1 MAENKQTENKQTQ
14 DKKKGKIIGIDL
26 GTTNSC
32 VAVMEGGTPKVI
44 ASAEG
49 SRTTP
54 SVVAFKGTE
63 RLVGIPAKRQA
74 VTNPEN
80 TISSSKRFIGRKHGE
95 VASEIKTVPYKVV
108 SNKNGDAV
116 FEVQGKIVTPEEIAA
131 QILTKMKETAEAYLG
146 EKVTEAVIT
155 VPAYFNDSQR
165 QSTKDAGRIAGLDV
179 KRIIPEPTAAALA
192 YGLDKDKADKKIAVF
207 DLGGGTF
214 DISILEIGDGVFE
227 VLSTNGDTHLGGDD
241 FDNEILK
248 WMLDTFKKEQG
259 IDLHNDKMAL
269 QRLRDAAEKAK
280 IELSGTMSTEI
291 NQPFITMDASGPKH
305 LSLTLTRANLE
316 NLAHN
321 LIQRTKEPCLKALKD
336 ANLTKDDIGEVILV
350 GGMTRMPAVQEMVK
364 SIFGKEGHKGVNPD
378 EVVAV
383 GAAIQGGVLTGDVKD
398 VLLLDVIPLT
408 LGIETMG
415 GVMTPLVERNTT
427 IPTQKKQIFST
438 AADNQPAV
446 TIRILQGE
454 RKMANDNK
462 EIGRFDLSDIP
473 PAPRGM
479 PQIEVA
485 FDIDADGI
493 LHVSAKDKASGKEQ
507 KIKIEAQSGLSE
519 ADIKRMLRDAEV
531 HAEEDK
537 VRKEEVEI
545 INEADSLAFRASKA
559 LKDYGDKLPK
569 DIVSDVEAKIENV
582 KKALESKDIARIK
595 VAKTELESHMQHIGE
610 AMSKAAGAAGD
621 MGGMGGMGGD
631 AGAAGFG
638 AGGHQGGA
646 QGSAQQSQA
655 GSSSSDNIQ
664 EAEVEIIEPDD
675 KKK

>member
-1 MAENKQTENKQTQ
+1 MSQ
-14 DKKKGKIIGIDL
+14 KKSKIIGIDL

-32 VAVMEGGTPKVI
+32 VAIMEGGQPKVI
-44 ASAEG
+44 ANVEG

-54 SVVAFKGTE
+54 SVVAYKPNGE

-74 VTNPEN
+74 ITNPEN
-80 TISSSKRFIGRKHGE
+80 TISSAKRFIGRKFNE
-95 VASEIKTVPYKVV
+95 VQSEIKTVPYKVV
-108 SNKNGDAV
+108 SGPNGDACM
-116 FEVQGKIVTPEEIAA
+116 EVMGKIVTPEEVSA
-131 QILTKMKETAEAYLG
+131 QILIKMKETAEAYLG

-192 YGLDKDKADKKIAVF
+192 YGLDKEHTDKKVAVF

-241 FDNEILK
+241 FDNAILK
-248 WMLDTFKKEQG
+248 WMLETFQQEQG

-269 QRLRDAAEKAK
+269 QRLRDASEKAK
-280 IELSGTMSTEI
+280 IELSGTMTTEI

-305 LSLTLTRANLE
+305 LALTLSRSKLE
-316 NLAHN
+316 NLCAP
-321 LIQRTKEPCLKALKD
+321 LIERCKEPCFKALKD
-336 ANLTKDDIGEVILV
+336 AGLKPEDIGEVILV
-350 GGMTRMPAVQEMVK
+350 GGMSRMPAVQAMVK
-364 SIFGKEGHKGVNPD
+364 EIFGKEGHKGVNPD

-383 GAAIQGGVLTGDVKD
+383 GAAIQGGVLSGTVKD
-398 VLLLDVIPLT
+398 VLLLDVTPLT
-408 LGIETMG
+408 LGIETLG

-446 TIRILQGE
+446 TIRVLQGE

-493 LHVSAKDKASGKEQ
+493 LHVSAKDNASGKEQ
-507 KIKIEAQSGLSE
+507 KIRIEAQSGLNES
-519 ADIKRMLRDAEV
+519 DIQRMLKDAEL

-537 VRKEEVEI
+537 KRKEEVDI
-545 INEADSLAFRASKA
+545 RNEAESLSFRASKS
-559 LKDYGDKLPK
+559 LQEYKDRIPK
-569 DIVSDVEAKIENV
+569 DVADDVQAKIDNL
-582 KKALESKDIARIK
+582 KKALDSNDITRIRQAKD
-595 VAKTELESHMQHIGE
+595 ELESHMQHIGE
-610 AMSKAAGAAGD
+610 AMAKATGAGNPHEGSAEHAGAHSQD
-621 MGGMGGMGGD
+621 E
-631 AGAAGFG
+631 
-638 AGGHQGGA
+638 QGGA
-646 QGSAQQSQA
+646 KKHQNE
-655 GSSSSDNIQ
+655 DIEEV
-664 EAEVEIIEPDD
+664 EAEIIDD
-675 KKK
+675 EKNRNA

>member
-1 MAENKQTENKQTQ
+1 MSE
-14 DKKKGKIIGIDL
+14 KKTSKKIIGIDL

-44 ASAEG
+44 ASLEG
-49 SRTTP
+49 TRTTP
-54 SVVAFKGTE
+54 SIVAFTKGNE
-63 RLVGIPAKRQA
+63 RIVGIPAKRQA
-74 VTNPEN
+74 ITNPEN
-80 TISSSKRFIGRKHGE
+80 TITSAKRFIGRKFSE
-95 VASEIKTVPYKVV
+95 VQSEIKTVPYKVV
-108 SNKNGDAV
+108 ADNNGEAIFMVHD
-116 FEVQGKIVTPEEIAA
+116 KKMKPEEISA
-131 QILTKMKETAEAYLG
+131 QVLIKMKEAAEAYLG
-146 EKVTEAVIT
+146 ETVTEAVIT

-192 YGLDKDKADKKIAVF
+192 YGLDKEKTDKKIAVF

-248 WMLDTFKKEQG
+248 WILEEFKKEHG

-280 IELSGTMSTEI
+280 IELSGTQSTEI
-291 NQPFITMDASGPKH
+291 NQPFISMDASGPKH
-305 LSLTLTRANLE
+305 LALTLTRAKLE
-316 NLAHN
+316 SLVSN
-321 LIQRTKEPCLKALKD
+321 LIERTKEPCLKALKD
-336 ANLTKDDIGEVILV
+336 AKMAKEDIGEVILV

-364 SIFGKEGHKGVNPD
+364 KIFGKEGHKGVNPD

-383 GAAIQGGVLTGDVKD
+383 GAAIQGGVLTGAVKD

-446 TIRILQGE
+446 TIRVLQGE
-454 RKMANDNK
+454 RNMANDNK
-462 EIGRFDLSDIP
+462 EIGRFDLTDIP

-479 PQIEVA
+479 PQIEVS

-493 LHVSAKDKASGKEQ
+493 LHVSAKDNASGKHQ
-507 KIKIEAQSGLSE
+507 KIRIEAQSGLTE
-519 ADIKRMLRDAEV
+519 NEIERMIKDAEL
-531 HAEEDK
+531 HKEEDRK
-537 VRKEEVEI
+537 RKEEVEI
-545 INEADSLAFRASKA
+545 RNEADSLAFRASKS
-559 LKDYGDKLPK
+559 LEEYKDKIPA
-569 DIVSDVEAKIENV
+569 DVATDVQSKIDDV
-582 KKALESKDIARIK
+582 KKALESGNLETIK
-595 VAKTELESHMQHIGE
+595 TAKKELESHMQHIGE
-610 AMSKAAGAAGD
+610 AMSKA
-621 MGGMGGMGGD
+621 
-631 AGAAGFG
+631 
-638 AGGHQGGA
+638 
-646 QGSAQQSQA
+646 QQSAGPSHEQPQA
-655 GSSSSDNIQ
+655 SSQGENQGKNDDIE
-664 EAEVEIIEPDD
+664 EAEVEIIDD
-675 KKK
+675 EEKK

>member
-1 MAENKQTENKQTQ
+1 MSQTKDQ
-14 DKKKGKIIGIDL
+14 KRSHIIGIDL

-49 SRTTP
+49 TRTTP
-54 SVVAFKGTE
+54 SVVAYKGNE
-63 RLVGIPAKRQA
+63 RLVGVPAKRQA

-80 TISSSKRFIGRKHGE
+80 TITSSKRFIGRKYQ
-95 VASEIKTVPYKVV
+95 EILNETKMVPFKVTNN
-108 SNKNGDAV
+108 SNGDAV
-116 FEVQGKIVTPEEIAA
+116 FEAQGKVVTPEEVAA
-131 QILTKMKETAEAYLG
+131 QILIKMKETAEAYLG

-192 YGLDKDKADKKIAVF
+192 YGLDKQHTDKKIAVF

-214 DISILEIGDGVFE
+214 DISVLEIGDGVFE

-248 WMLDTFKKEQG
+248 WIIETFRQENG
-259 IDLHNDKMAL
+259 IDLSHDKMAL

-280 IELSGTMSTEI
+280 IELSGVQSTEI

-305 LSLTLTRANLE
+305 LSLTLTRAKLE
-316 NLAHN
+316 SLTHQ
-321 LIQRTKEPCLKALKD
+321 LIERTREPCLKALKD
-336 ANLTKDDIGEVILV
+336 AGLTKDDIGEVILV

-364 SIFGKEGHKGVNPD
+364 TIFGKEGHKGVNPD

-383 GAAIQGGVLTGDVKD
+383 GAAIQGGVLTGVVKD
-398 VLLLDVIPLT
+398 VLLLDVNPLT
-408 LGIETMG
+408 LGIETLG
-415 GVMTPLVERNTT
+415 GILTPLVERNTT

-446 TIRILQGE
+446 TIRVLQGE

-473 PAPRGM
+473 PSPRGM
-479 PQIEVA
+479 PQIEVS

-493 LHVSAKDKASGKEQ
+493 LHVSAKDLSSGKEQ
-507 KIKIEAQSGLSE
+507 KIRIEAQSGLQE
-519 ADIKRMLRDAEV
+519 EEIKRMVRDAEL
-531 HAEEDK
+531 HGEEDRK
-537 VRKEEVEI
+537 RKEEVESR
-545 INEADSLAFRASKA
+545 NEADALVFRAEKA
-559 LKDYGDKLPK
+559 LNEYKD
-569 DIVSDVEAKIENV
+569 KIPSHVASEV
-582 KKALESKDIARIK
+582 ASKIDALKKALEGQDTGRIRAARE
-595 VAKTELESHMQHIGE
+595 ELERSMQHIGE
-610 AMSKAAGAAGD
+610 AMSKAGQGPGAGADGHTAERGD
-621 MGGMGGMGGD
+621 SSSGEQRD
-631 AGAAGFG
+631 QQQQRQ
-638 AGGHQGGA
+638 QGG
-646 QGSAQQSQA
+646 SKK
-655 GSSSSDNIQ
+655 DPDDIE
-664 EAEVEIIEPDD
+664 EAEVEIIDD
-675 KKK
+675 NKP

>member
-1 MAENKQTENKQTQ
+1 MSQTKDQ
-14 DKKKGKIIGIDL
+14 KKGHIIGIDL

-32 VAVMEGGTPKVI
+32 VSVMEGGTPKVI

-49 SRTTP
+49 TRTTP
-54 SVVAFKGTE
+54 SVVAYKGSE
-63 RLVGIPAKRQA
+63 RLVGVPAKRQA

-80 TISSSKRFIGRKHGE
+80 TITSSKRFIGRKHQE
-95 VASEIKTVPYKVV
+95 VLNEIKMVPYKVV
-108 SNKNGDAV
+108 SNNNGDAV
-116 FEVQGKIVTPEEIAA
+116 FEVQGKIVTPEEAAA
-131 QILTKMKETAEAYLG
+131 QILIKMKETAEAYLG

-192 YGLDKDKADKKIAVF
+192 YGLDKQHTDKKIAVF

-248 WMLDTFKKEQG
+248 WIIDTFRKEHG
-259 IDLHNDKMAL
+259 IDLSHDKMAL

-280 IELSGTMSTEI
+280 IELSGVQSTEI

-305 LSLTLTRANLE
+305 LSLTLTRGQLE
-316 NLAHN
+316 NLVHD
-321 LIQRTKEPCLKALKD
+321 LIERTREPCLKALKD
-336 ANLTKDDIGEVILV
+336 AGLSKDDIGEVILV
-350 GGMTRMPAVQEMVK
+350 GGMTRMPAVQEVVK

-383 GAAIQGGVLTGDVKD
+383 GAAIQGGVLTGVVKD
-398 VLLLDVIPLT
+398 VLLLDVNPLT
-408 LGIETMG
+408 LGIETLG

-438 AADNQPAV
+438 AGDNQPAV
-446 TIRILQGE
+446 TIRVLQGE

-462 EIGRFDLSDIP
+462 EIGRFDLTDIP

-479 PQIEVA
+479 PQIEVS
-485 FDIDADGI
+485 FDLDADGI
-493 LHVSAKDKASGKEQ
+493 LHVSAKDLSSGKEQ
-507 KIKIEAQSGLSE
+507 KIRIEAQSGLQE
-519 ADIKRMLRDAEV
+519 EEIKRMVRDAEL

-537 VRKEEVEI
+537 KRKDEVEVR
-545 INEADSLAFRASKA
+545 NEADTLAFRAQKA
-559 LKDYGDKLPK
+559 LDEYKDKVPQQISSEVAG
-569 DIVSDVEAKIENV
+569 KIDAV
-582 KKALESKDIARIK
+582 KKALEGQDLGRIRT
-595 VAKTELESHMQHIGE
+595 AKEDLERSMQHIGE
-610 AMSKAAGAAGD
+610 AMAKAGQAGAAHGP
-621 MGGMGGMGGD
+621 MGGEAGGD
-631 AGAAGFG
+631 NSHFD
-638 AGGHQGGA
+638 QGQ
-646 QGSAQQSQA
+646 QGQQQQRPSGSQNP
-655 GSSSSDNIQ
+655 DDIE
-664 EAEVEIIEPDD
+664 EAEVEIIDD
-675 KKK
+675 KKP